1 MTIRIGINGLGRIGR
16 CVARA
21 VYENSFSPCS
31 GEVGR
36 GANLL
41 GQSIDAP
48 TLALPLMGREDIE
61 LVAVNGPADINTHI
75 HLLKY
80 DSVHGRFAYP
90 VEADGGN
97 LKIAGKSVK
106 LFHHK
111 DPTLIPWGDLGVDY
125 VLECTGKFNKKSD
138 AEKHLAAGAKKV
150 VVSAPAEGVDSTIV
164 YGVNNAA
171 LKKEHEV
178 ISVGSCTTNA
188 LAPLAKTLNDTVGI
202 ECGFMTTIHSYTG
215 DQNLVDGSHKDL
227 RRARA
232 AALSMIPSTTGAA
245 KTIGLILPELK
256 GKLDGVSIRVPTAN
270 VSLVDF
276 TFTAGSN
283 TDKDKINSVLQQAA
297 SGQLAGVLGVSSE
310 PLVSIDYNHTSE
322 SSNVDLTGTFVTG
335 GRLVRV
341 ASWYDNEW
349 GFSCRMLDV
358 TRLWAGL

>member
-1 MTIRIGINGLGRIGR
+1 MTIKVGINGLGRIGR

-21 VYENSFSPCS
+21 IFET
-31 GEVGR
+31 
-36 GANLL
+36 GA
-41 GQSIDAP
+41 S
-48 TLALPLMGREDIE
+48 DIE

-80 DSVHGRFAYP
+80 DSVHGRFPYS
-90 VEADGGN
+90 VEADGEN

-111 DPTLIPWGDLGVDY
+111 DPTMIPWGELGVDY

-138 AEKHLAAGAKKV
+138 AEKHIASGAKKV
-150 VVSAPAEGVDSTIV
+150 LISAPAEGVDSTIV

-171 LKKEHEV
+171 LKKDHSV
-178 ISVGSCTTNA
+178 VSVGSCTTNG
-188 LAPLAKTLNDTVGI
+188 LAPLVKVLADAVGI
-202 ECGFMTTIHSYTG
+202 ENGFMTTIHSYTG

-245 KTIGLILPELK
+245 KTIGLILPEMK

-276 TFTAGSN
+276 TFTASRDTNKEEINAALKKAADGSLN
-283 TDKDKINSVLQQAA
+283 KVMAA
-297 SGQLAGVLGVSSE
+297 SSE
-310 PLVSIDYNHTSE
+310 PLVSIDYIHTTE
-322 SSNVDLTGTFVTG
+322 SSTADLTGTFVTG